1 MITKEEL
8 KKVLMSL
15 NDTIDYDS
23 EESLVSGGHLDSLMV
38 VSLIV
43 ELKKQYGIKIPASA
57 INSDNFDSLDKILD
71 LCTKKA

>member
-43 ELKKQYGIKIPASA
+43 ELKSNTG
-57 INSDNFDSLDKILD
+57 
-71 LCTKKA
+71 